1 MMRMSGGQLILAA
14 TPLGN
19 ILDASPRL
27 KETLEQADLIAAE
40 DTRRA
45 KRLFADLNLEIKAPV
60 ISLFEENEI
69 EKIPDIIEKLK
80 NGLKVVVISDA
91 GTPAIS
97 DPGYR
102 LVTKAIKEN
111 ISITVIPGPSAVLSA
126 LVLSGLPTDRFSF
139 EGFIARKGKERTE
152 ILNNLNTQSRTMVI
166 FESPRRTSQTLQDI
180 QEIVGNDRK
189 AAVVREI
196 SKTYEEVIRGSL
208 KELVAW
214 ANSKEVLGEITLVIA
229 GVENTGK
236 KEVDDEAIA
245 EVKQLIAA
253 GSSFKDAVQEVSTQR
268 GLSRRELYEASLRLD
283 S

>member
-1 MMRMSGGQLILAA
+1 MSGGQLILAA

-80 NGLKVVVISDA
+80 SGLKVVVISDA

-102 LVTKAIKEN
+102 LVTKAIEEN

-166 FESPRRTSQTLQDI
+166 FESPRRTLQTLQDI
-180 QEIVGNDRK
+180 QEIVGDDRK

>member
-1 MMRMSGGQLILAA
+1 MSGGQLILAA

-102 LVTKAIKEN
+102 LVTKAIEEN

-166 FESPRRTSQTLQDI
+166 FESPRRTLQTLQDI
-180 QEIVGNDRK
+180 QEIVGDDRK

-208 KELVAW
+208 KELVTW

-236 KEVDDEAIA
+236 KEVDDEAIG

>member
-1 MMRMSGGQLILAA
+1 MSGGQLILAA

-45 KRLFADLNLEIKAPV
+45 KRLFADLNLDIKAPV

-80 NGLKVVVISDA
+80 SGLKVVVISDA

-102 LVTKAIKEN
+102 LVTKAIEEN

-166 FESPRRTSQTLQDI
+166 FESPRRTLQTLQDI
-180 QEIVGNDRK
+180 QEIVGDDRK

-196 SKTYEEVIRGSL
+196 SKIYEEVIRGSL
-208 KELVAW
+208 KELVTW

-236 KEVDDEAIA
+236 KEVDDQAIA

>member
-1 MMRMSGGQLILAA
+1 MSGGQLILAA

-45 KRLFADLNLEIKAPV
+45 KRLFADLNLDIKAPV

-80 NGLKVVVISDA
+80 SGLKVVVISDA

-102 LVTKAIKEN
+102 LVTKAIEEN
-111 ISITVIPGPSAVLSA
+111 ISITVIPGPSAVSSA

-166 FESPRRTSQTLQDI
+166 FESPRRTLQTLQDI
-180 QEIVGNDRK
+180 QEIVGDDRK

-208 KELVAW
+208 KELVTW

-236 KEVDDEAIA
+236 KEVDEQAIG

>member
-1 MMRMSGGQLILAA
+1 MSGGQLILAA

-45 KRLFADLNLEIKAPV
+45 KRLFADLNLDIKAPV

-80 NGLKVVVISDA
+80 NGSKVVVISDA

-102 LVTKAIKEN
+102 LVTKVIEEN

-126 LVLSGLPTDRFSF
+126 LILSGLPTDRFSF

-166 FESPRRTSQTLQDI
+166 FESPRRTLQTLQDI
-180 QEIVGNDRK
+180 QEIVGDDRK

-236 KEVDDEAIA
+236 KEVDDQAIA
-245 EVKQLIAA
+245 AVKQLIAA

-268 GLSRRELYEASLRLD
+268 GLSRRELYEASLRLE

>member
-1 MMRMSGGQLILAA
+1 MSGGQLILAA

-102 LVTKAIKEN
+102 LVTKAIEEN

-152 ILNNLNTQSRTMVI
+152 ILKNLNTQSRTMVI
-166 FESPRRTSQTLQDI
+166 FESPRRTLQTLQDI
-180 QEIVGNDRK
+180 QEIVGDDRK

>member
-1 MMRMSGGQLILAA
+1 MSGGQLILAA

-80 NGLKVVVISDA
+80 SGLKVVVISDA

-102 LVTKAIKEN
+102 LVTKAIEEN

-152 ILNNLNTQSRTMVI
+152 ILSNLNTQSRTMVI
-166 FESPRRTSQTLQDI
+166 FESPRRTLQTLQDI
-180 QEIVGNDRK
+180 QEIVGDDRK
-189 AAVVREI
+189 VAVVREI

-208 KELVAW
+208 KELVVW

>member
-1 MMRMSGGQLILAA
+1 MSGGQLILAA

-19 ILDASPRL
+19 VLDASERL
-27 KETLEQADLIAAE
+27 KQTLQAADLIAAE

-45 KRLFADLNLEIKAPV
+45 KRLFADLNLEVRAPV

-80 NGLKVVVISDA
+80 NGAKVVVVSDA

-102 LVTKAIKEN
+102 LVTKAIEEN

-126 LVLSGLPTDRFSF
+126 LILSGLPTDRFSF

-152 ILNNLNTQSRTMVI
+152 ILNNLNTQSRTMVL
-166 FESPRRTSQTLQDI
+166 FESPRRTLQTLQDI
-180 QEIVGNDRK
+180 QVVVGENRK

-196 SKTYEEVIRGSL
+196 SKTYEEVIRGSIS
-208 KELVAW
+208 ELVSW
-214 ANSKEVLGEITLVIA
+214 AQAKEVLGEITLVIA

-236 KEVDDEAIA
+236 KEVDEEAIRQ
-245 EVKQLIAA
+245 VKQLVDA
-253 GSSFKDAVQEVSTQR
+253 GSSFKDAVQEVSTQQ

>member
-102 LVTKAIKEN
+102 LVTKAIEEN

-236 KEVDDEAIA
+236 KEVDDEAIG

>member
-1 MMRMSGGQLILAA
+1 MMPMGGGQLILAA

-45 KRLFADLNLEIKAPV
+45 KRLFADLNLDIKAPV

-102 LVTKAIKEN
+102 LVTKAIEEN

-166 FESPRRTSQTLQDI
+166 FESPRRTLQTLQDI
-180 QEIVGNDRK
+180 QEIVGDDRK

-208 KELVAW
+208 KELVTW

-236 KEVDDEAIA
+236 KEVDDQAIA

>member
-1 MMRMSGGQLILAA
+1 MSGGQLILAA

-102 LVTKAIKEN
+102 LVTKAIEEN

-166 FESPRRTSQTLQDI
+166 FESPRRTLQTLQDI
-180 QEIVGNDRK
+180 QEIVGDDRK

-253 GSSFKDAVQEVSTQR
+253 GSSFKDSVQEVSTQR
-268 GLSRRELYEASLRLD
+268 G
-283 S
+283 

>member
-1 MMRMSGGQLILAA
+1 MSGGQLILAA

-19 ILDASPRL
+19 ILDASRRL
-27 KETLEQADLIAAE
+27 IETLEQADLIAAE

-45 KRLFADLNLEIKAPV
+45 KRLFADLNIDVSAPV

-69 EKIPDIIEKLK
+69 EKIPDLIEKLK
-80 NGLKVVVISDA
+80 NGAKIVVISDA

-97 DPGYR
+97 DPGFR
-102 LVTKAIKEN
+102 LVSAAIDAG
-111 ISITVIPGPSAVLSA
+111 ISITVIPGPSAVTAA

-152 ILNNLNTQSRTMVI
+152 TLNNLLTQSRTMVL
-166 FESPRRTSQTLQDI
+166 FESPRRTLQTLIDI
-180 QEIVGNDRK
+180 QEVVGDERK

-196 SKTYEEVIRGSL
+196 SKTYEEVIRGTI
-208 KELVAW
+208 KELVNW
-214 ANSKEVLGEITLVIA
+214 ATDTEVLGEITLVIQ

-236 KEVDDEAIA
+236 KEVNDEAIQN
-245 EVKQLIAA
+245 VKQLVDA

-283 S
+283 T

>member
-1 MMRMSGGQLILAA
+1 MSGGQLILAA

-45 KRLFADLNLEIKAPV
+45 KRLFADLNLDIKAPV

-80 NGLKVVVISDA
+80 SGLKVVVISDA

-102 LVTKAIKEN
+102 LVTKAIEEN

-139 EGFIARKGKERTE
+139 EGFIARKGKERIE

-166 FESPRRTSQTLQDI
+166 FESPRRTLQTLQDI
-180 QEIVGNDRK
+180 QEIVGDDRK

-208 KELVAW
+208 KELVTW

-236 KEVDDEAIA
+236 KEVDDQAIA

>member
-80 NGLKVVVISDA
+80 SGLKVVVISDA

-102 LVTKAIKEN
+102 LVTKAIEEN

-166 FESPRRTSQTLQDI
+166 FESPRRTLQTLQDI
-180 QEIVGNDRK
+180 LEIVGDDRK

-208 KELVAW
+208 KELVTW

-236 KEVDDEAIA
+236 KEVDEQAIG

>member
-1 MMRMSGGQLILAA
+1 MSGGQLILAA

-19 ILDASPRL
+19 ILDASERL
-27 KETLEQADLIAAE
+27 KQTLQEADLIAAE

-45 KRLFADLNLEIKAPV
+45 KRLFADLNLEVKAPV

-80 NGLKVVVISDA
+80 NGAKVVVISDA

-102 LVTKAIKEN
+102 LVTKAIEEN
-111 ISITVIPGPSAVLSA
+111 ILITVIPGPSAVLSA
-126 LVLSGLPTDRFSF
+126 LILSGLPTDRFSF

-152 ILNNLNTQSRTMVI
+152 ILNNLNTQSRTMVL
-166 FESPRRTSQTLQDI
+166 FESPRRTLQTLKDI
-180 QEIVGNDRK
+180 QEVVGESRK

-196 SKTYEEVIRGSL
+196 SKTYEEVIRGSISD
-208 KELVAW
+208 LVSW
-214 ANSKEVLGEITLVIA
+214 AQAKDVLGEITLVIA

-236 KEVDDEAIA
+236 KEVDEEAIRQ
-245 EVKQLIAA
+245 VKQLVD
-253 GSSFKDAVQEVSTQR
+253 GGTSFKDAVQEVSTQQ

>member
-1 MMRMSGGQLILAA
+1 MSGGQLILAA

-27 KETLEQADLIAAE
+27 KQTLEQADLIAAE

-45 KRLFADLNLEIKAPV
+45 KRLFADLNLEITAPV

-80 NGLKVVVISDA
+80 NGAKVVVISDA

-102 LVTKAIKEN
+102 LVSKAIAEN
-111 ISITVIPGPSAVLSA
+111 IAITVIPGPSAVISA
-126 LVLSGLPTDRFSF
+126 LVLSGLPTDRFAF

-152 ILNNLNTQSRTMVI
+152 ILNNLNTQSRTMVL
-166 FESPRRTSQTLQDI
+166 FESPRRTSQTLEDI
-180 QEIVGNDRK
+180 QEIVGPDRK

-196 SKTYEEVIRGSL
+196 SKTYEEVIRGSI
-208 KELVAW
+208 KELVTW
-214 ANSKEVLGEITLVIA
+214 ANSKEVLGEITLVVA
-229 GVENTGK
+229 GIENVGK
-236 KEVDDEAIA
+236 KEVDEEAVTN
-245 EVKQLIAA
+245 VKRLVDA

>member
-1 MMRMSGGQLILAA
+1 MSGGQLILAA

-45 KRLFADLNLEIKAPV
+45 KRLFADLNLDIKAPV

-80 NGLKVVVISDA
+80 NGSKVVVISDA

-102 LVTKAIKEN
+102 LVNKVIEEN

-126 LVLSGLPTDRFSF
+126 LILSGLPTDRFSF

-152 ILNNLNTQSRTMVI
+152 ILNNLNTQSRTMII
-166 FESPRRTSQTLQDI
+166 FESPRRTLQTLQDI
-180 QEIVGNDRK
+180 QEIVGNERK

-236 KEVDDEAIA
+236 KEVDDQAIA

-268 GLSRRELYEASLRLD
+268 GLSRRELYEASLRLE

>member
-1 MMRMSGGQLILAA
+1 MSGGQLILAA

-102 LVTKAIKEN
+102 LVTKAIEEN

-166 FESPRRTSQTLQDI
+166 FESPRRTLQTLQDI
-180 QEIVGNDRK
+180 KEIVGDDRK

>member
-1 MMRMSGGQLILAA
+1 MSGGQLILAA

-45 KRLFADLNLEIKAPV
+45 KRLFADLNLDIKAPV

-102 LVTKAIKEN
+102 LVTKAIEEN

-166 FESPRRTSQTLQDI
+166 FESPRRTLQTLQDI
-180 QEIVGNDRK
+180 QEIVGDDRK

-208 KELVAW
+208 KELVTW

>member
-1 MMRMSGGQLILAA
+1 MSGGQLILAA

-19 ILDASPRL
+19 TLDASPRL

-80 NGLKVVVISDA
+80 SGLKVVVISDA

-102 LVTKAIKEN
+102 LVTKAIEEN

-166 FESPRRTSQTLQDI
+166 FESPRRTLQTLQDI
-180 QEIVGNDRK
+180 QEIVGDERK

-236 KEVDDEAIA
+236 KEVDEQAIG

>member
-1 MMRMSGGQLILAA
+1 MSGGQLILAA

-69 EKIPDIIEKLK
+69 EKIPEIIEKLK

-102 LVTKAIKEN
+102 LVTKAIEEN

-166 FESPRRTSQTLQDI
+166 FESPRRTLQTLQDI
-180 QEIVGNDRK
+180 QELVGDDRK

-236 KEVDDEAIA
+236 KEVDDEALG

>member
-1 MMRMSGGQLILAA
+1 MSGGQLILAA

-102 LVTKAIKEN
+102 LVTKAIEEN

-166 FESPRRTSQTLQDI
+166 FESPRRTLQTLQDI
-180 QEIVGNDRK
+180 QEIVGDDRK

-236 KEVDDEAIA
+236 KEVDDQAIA

>member
-1 MMRMSGGQLILAA
+1 MSGGQLILAA

-45 KRLFADLNLEIKAPV
+45 KRLFADLNLDIKAPV

-80 NGLKVVVISDA
+80 SGLKVVVISDA

-102 LVTKAIKEN
+102 LVTKAIEEN

-139 EGFIARKGKERTE
+139 EGFIARKGKERVE

-166 FESPRRTSQTLQDI
+166 FESPRRTLQTLQDI
-180 QEIVGNDRK
+180 QEIVGDDRK

-208 KELVAW
+208 KELVTW

>member
-45 KRLFADLNLEIKAPV
+45 KRLFADLNLDIKAPV

-102 LVTKAIKEN
+102 LVTKAIEEN

-166 FESPRRTSQTLQDI
+166 FESPRRTLQTLQDI
-180 QEIVGNDRK
+180 QEIVGDDRK

-208 KELVAW
+208 KELVTW

-236 KEVDDEAIA
+236 KEVDDQAIA

>member
-1 MMRMSGGQLILAA
+1 MSGGQLILAA

-27 KETLEQADLIAAE
+27 KDTLEQADLIAAE

-45 KRLFADLNLEIKAPV
+45 KRLFADLNLDIKAPV

-80 NGLKVVVISDA
+80 NGSKVVVISDA

-102 LVTKAIKEN
+102 LVNKVIEEN

-126 LVLSGLPTDRFSF
+126 LILSGLPTDRFSF

-152 ILNNLNTQSRTMVI
+152 ILNNLNTQSRTMII
-166 FESPRRTSQTLQDI
+166 FESPRRTLQTLQDI
-180 QEIVGNDRK
+180 QEIVGNERK

-236 KEVDDEAIA
+236 KEVDDQAIA

-268 GLSRRELYEASLRLD
+268 GLSRRELYEASLRLE

>member
-1 MMRMSGGQLILAA
+1 MSGGQLILAA

-80 NGLKVVVISDA
+80 SGLKVVVISDA

-102 LVTKAIKEN
+102 LVTKAIEEN

-166 FESPRRTSQTLQDI
+166 FESPRRTLQTLQDI

-236 KEVDDEAIA
+236 KEVDEQAIG

>member
-1 MMRMSGGQLILAA
+1 LAA

-80 NGLKVVVISDA
+80 SGLKVVVISDA

-102 LVTKAIKEN
+102 LVTKAIEEN

-166 FESPRRTSQTLQDI
+166 FESPRRTLQTLQDI
-180 QEIVGNDRK
+180 LEIVGDDRK

-208 KELVAW
+208 KELVTW

-236 KEVDDEAIA
+236 KEVDEQAIG

>member
-1 MMRMSGGQLILAA
+1 MSGGQLILAA

-45 KRLFADLNLEIKAPV
+45 KRLFADLNLDIKAPV

-102 LVTKAIKEN
+102 LVTKAIEEN

-166 FESPRRTSQTLQDI
+166 FESPRRTLQTLQDI
-180 QEIVGNDRK
+180 QEIVGDDRK

-208 KELVAW
+208 NELVTW

-229 GVENTGK
+229 GVKNTGK
-236 KEVDDEAIA
+236 KEVDDQAIA

>member
-1 MMRMSGGQLILAA
+1 MSGGQLILAA

-19 ILDASPRL
+19 ILDASERL
-27 KETLEQADLIAAE
+27 KQTLQAADLIAAE

-45 KRLFADLNLEIKAPV
+45 KRLFADLNLEVTAPV

-80 NGLKVVVISDA
+80 NGSKVVVISDA

-102 LVTKAIKEN
+102 LVIKAIDEN

-126 LVLSGLPTDRFSF
+126 LILSGLPTDRFSF

-152 ILNNLNTQSRTMVI
+152 ILNNLNTQSRTMVL
-166 FESPRRTSQTLQDI
+166 FESPRRTLQTLQDI
-180 QEIVGNDRK
+180 QEVVGENRR

-196 SKTYEEVIRGSL
+196 SKTYEEVIRGSISD
-208 KELVAW
+208 LVSW
-214 ANSKEVLGEITLVIA
+214 AQTKEVLGEITLVIA

-236 KEVDDEAIA
+236 KEVDEEAIRQ
-245 EVKQLIAA
+245 VKQLVDS
-253 GSSFKDAVQEVSTQR
+253 GSSFKDAVQEVSTQQ

>member
-1 MMRMSGGQLILAA
+1 MSGGQLILAA

-102 LVTKAIKEN
+102 LVTKAIEEN

-166 FESPRRTSQTLQDI
+166 FESPRRTLQTLQDI
-180 QEIVGNDRK
+180 QEIVGDDRK

-236 KEVDDEAIA
+236 KEVDEQAIA
-245 EVKQLIAA
+245 EVKQLIAT

>member
-1 MMRMSGGQLILAA
+1 MSGGQLILAA

-102 LVTKAIKEN
+102 LVTKAIEEN

-152 ILNNLNTQSRTMVI
+152 ILNNLNTQTRTMVI
-166 FESPRRTSQTLQDI
+166 FESPRRTLQTLQDI
-180 QEIVGNDRK
+180 QEIVGDDRK

-236 KEVDDEAIA
+236 KEVDDQAIA

>member
-1 MMRMSGGQLILAA
+1 MSGGQLILAA

-102 LVTKAIKEN
+102 LVTKAIEEN

-152 ILNNLNTQSRTMVI
+152 IFNNLNTQSRTMII
-166 FESPRRTSQTLQDI
+166 FESPRRTLQTLQDI
-180 QEIVGNDRK
+180 QEIVGDDRK

-236 KEVDDEAIA
+236 KEVDEQAIA
-245 EVKQLIAA
+245 EVKQLIAD

>member
-1 MMRMSGGQLILAA
+1 MRMSGGQLILAA

-45 KRLFADLNLEIKAPV
+45 KRLFADLNLDIKAPV

-80 NGLKVVVISDA
+80 SGLKVVVISDA

-102 LVTKAIKEN
+102 LVTKAIEEN

-166 FESPRRTSQTLQDI
+166 FESPRRTLQTLQDI
-180 QEIVGNDRK
+180 QEIVGDDRK

-236 KEVDDEAIA
+236 KEVDDQAIA

>member
-1 MMRMSGGQLILAA
+1 MSGGQLILAA

-45 KRLFADLNLEIKAPV
+45 KRLFTDLNLDIKAPV

-80 NGLKVVVISDA
+80 SGLKVVVISDA

-102 LVTKAIKEN
+102 LVTKAIEEN

-166 FESPRRTSQTLQDI
+166 FESPRRTLQTLQDI
-180 QEIVGNDRK
+180 QEIVGDDRK

-208 KELVAW
+208 KELVTW

-236 KEVDDEAIA
+236 KEVDDQAIA